1 MAPSGSSVTKRQ
13 DQPTRGVEMSN
24 IDTARSAYE
33 AFGRGD
39 LEALKEMLAEDGTWL
54 TSDELPLGG
63 ETRGRDE
70 IIESFAQIPNYW
82 SSFSVEPEEFIDAGE
97 WVVVR
102 GTQRAGHNG
111 DSFEAPFAHLMK
123 FADGRIARGEFYAD
137 SAKAAKVLA

>member
-1 MAPSGSSVTKRQ
+1 
-13 DQPTRGVEMSN
+13 MSN

-33 AFGRGD
+33 AFTRGD
-39 LEALKEMLAEDGTWL
+39 LETLREMLAEDGTWL

-63 ETRGRDE
+63 ESRGREE
-70 IIESFAQIPNYW
+70 IIGNFTQIPNYW
-82 SSFSVEPEEFIDAGE
+82 TSFSVEPEDFIDAGE

-102 GTQRAGHNG
+102 GTQRAATDS

-123 FADGRIARGEFYAD
+123 FADGKIVRGEFYAD

>member
-1 MAPSGSSVTKRQ
+1 
-13 DQPTRGVEMSN
+13 MSN
-24 IDTARSAYE
+24 VDAARSSYE

-39 LEALKEMLAEDGTWL
+39 LEALREMLAEESTWL

-63 ETRGRDE
+63 ETQGRDA
-70 IIESFAQIPNYW
+70 ILGNFAQIPSYW

-102 GTQRAGHNG
+102 GTQRAGNESG
-111 DSFEAPFAHLMK
+111 DFEAPFAHLMK
-123 FADGRIARGEFYAD
+123 FADGKLVRGEFYAD